1 MAKVLVTGATGFV
14 GQALCHHLLGQG
26 HQVVATYRRQPG
38 ELSCDWFQIDDM
50 DGTTDWSHIVD
61 SKLDAVVHLAA
72 RVHVMDDQDSDPL
85 AAFRRVNRDGTR
97 QLAQA
102 AARHGVKR
110 FVFLSSIKVNG
121 EFTTPGAPFKVEL
134 HSPPQDPYG
143 LSKWE
148 AEQALQGLAQDTG
161 LEVCILRPPLVYGAG
176 VKANF
181 LNLIKLADK
190 ALPVPFGGLNNQ
202 RSLIF
207 VENLVDGLTQCAF
220 HPRAA
225 GQTYLISDGQDLSV
239 ADMFGELARQ
249 LGRPCR
255 AFVCPVWV
263 LKLLGGL
270 TGKSA
275 AIDRLTQDLQVDS
288 TALCQD
294 LNWSP
299 PVEVTEAF
307 AQTVRWY
314 KGCSSR

>member
-14 GQALCHHLLGQG
+14 GQALCRHLLDQG
-26 HQVVATYRRQPG
+26 HKVVATYRRHPG
-38 ELSCDWFQIDDM
+38 ELPCDWHQIGDM
-50 DGTTDWSHIVD
+50 DGATDWSGIMD
-61 SKLDAVVHLAA
+61 STIDAVIHLAA
-72 RVHVMDDQDSDPL
+72 RVHVMDDQDPDPL
-85 AAFRRVNRDGTR
+85 AAFRRANRDATR

-121 EFTTPGAPFKVEL
+121 EFTMPGAPFEAEVQ
-134 HSPPQDPYG
+134 SPPQDPYG

-148 AEQALQGLAQDTG
+148 AEQALQEVAQEEG
-161 LEVCILRPPLVYGAG
+161 LEVCVLRPPLVYGAG

-190 ALPVPFGGLNNQ
+190 ALPVPFGRLSNR

-207 VENLVDGLTQCAF
+207 VGNLVDGLSQCAF

-239 ADMFGELARQ
+239 ADMFAELARQ

-255 AFVCPVWV
+255 TFVCPVWV
-263 LKLLGGL
+263 LKLLGRL

-275 AIDRLTQDLQVDS
+275 AIDRLTQDLQLDS
-288 TALCQD
+288 TSICQD

-299 PVEVTEAF
+299 PIEVAQAF
-307 AQTVRWY
+307 GETVNWY

>member
-14 GQALCHHLLGQG
+14 GQALCRHLLDQG
-26 HQVVATYRRQPG
+26 HQVVATYRHQPA
-38 ELSCDWFQIDDM
+38 ELPCDWRQVGDM
-50 DGTTDWSHIVD
+50 DATTDWSHIVD
-61 SKLDAVVHLAA
+61 STIEAVMHLAA
-72 RVHVMDDQDSDPL
+72 RVHVMDDQDPDPL

-121 EFTTPGAPFKVEL
+121 EYTMPGAPFEAEVDFA
-134 HSPPQDPYG
+134 PQDPYG

-148 AEQALQGLAQDTG
+148 AEQALHDVAQEQG
-161 LEVCILRPPLVYGAG
+161 LEVCVLRPPLVYGAG

-190 ALPVPFGGLNNQ
+190 ALPVPFAGLNNQ

-207 VENLVDGLTQCAF
+207 VGNLVDGLAHCAF

-225 GQTYLISDGQDLSV
+225 GQTYLISDGRDLSV
-239 ADMFGELARQ
+239 ADMFAELARQ

-255 AFVCPVWV
+255 AFACPVWI
-263 LKLLGGL
+263 LKLLGRV
-270 TGKSA
+270 TGKTA

-288 TALCQD
+288 TPMCQE

-299 PVEVTEAF
+299 PVEVAQAF
-307 AQTVRWY
+307 AETVRWY